1 MHKNYPDN
9 YEAVDLPS
17 TYKPRAGSWTFWR
30 SLKGLI
36 IRDDKGVDIAL
47 DRPDQTYAAGSTSTA
62 PISHAAI
69 AKVVDKLGVKSS
81 INPPDLDDPSWSEW
95 QQNTYNFTT
104 LKRTVQLFW
113 RTVDT
118 NDLLP
123 HPITWEIDVASPN
136 PANATPSPD
145 NPSLLVSSLPQD
157 VSFRFEQTRRP
168 NGGMLCDIT
177 FPANTFTGIAY
188 QLVDANKAL
197 IAGTAVGQQ
206 VTVTDTAAG
215 LGWATVPD
223 NARFAQFTFAY
234 RNGGNLPFEFA
245 IN

>member
-1 MHKNYPDN
+1 MHKNFPDN

-17 TYKPRAGSWTFWR
+17 GYKPKAGTWTFWR

-47 DRPDQTYAAGSTSTA
+47 DATDQTYAAGSTSTA

-69 AKVVDKLGVKSS
+69 AKVVDRLQVKSS
-81 INPPDLDDPSWSEW
+81 VNPPNLDDLSWVEW
-95 QQNTYNFTT
+95 QQNTYNFATG
-104 LKRTVQLFW
+104 KRTVQLFW

-123 HPITWEIDVASPN
+123 HPITWEIDVASPSS
-136 PANATPSPD
+136 ANATPDPE

-157 VSFRFEQTRRP
+157 VSFRFRETRES
-168 NGGMLCDIT
+168 NGGMLCDVS
-177 FPANTFTGIAY
+177 FPTNTFTSIAY

-197 IAGTAVGQQ
+197 IAGTARVQQ
-206 VTVTDTAAG
+206 VTTTDTAVG
-215 LGWATVPD
+215 LGWATVP
-223 NARFAQFTFAY
+223 AETRFAQFTFAY